1 MVPPLSVRLNR
12 LACLNKNTTDILR
25 GRSQFSGQS
34 GSSLW
39 KARRIFPPFARE
51 APKQTRRYAST
62 AQEVATDA
70 RSLVTRLKNL
80 FFGTAIGA
88 SLILGYLYITDTRA
102 GVHQW
107 VVVPSLRWLYD
118 DAEDAHEAGT
128 KALKALYSFGIHPR
142 ERGNS
147 DNARDLSVAVF
158 GHTLL
163 NPIGTSAGIDKHAE
177 LPSALLALGPAI
189 VEVGG
194 ATPYPQDGNPKP
206 RVWRLPS
213 QKGFINRYGLNSE
226 GADAMAMRLRQ
237 RLREYAYSMG
247 FGIDE
252 VAEQRILDGEAGVP
266 PGSLVHGKLLAVQ
279 VAKNSF
285 TPDNDIEAIK
295 QDYVYCVDTL
305 AKYADIIVVNVSS
318 PNTVGLR
325 DLQKVEPLT
334 NILTA
339 VVEAAKRADRKTS
352 PAVMVKVSPD
362 EDSEEQIQ
370 GIVDAVWKARVD
382 GIIVGNTTKR
392 RDDLIAPGHTL
403 PPREAA
409 ILLEQGGYSGPQLF
423 DRTVSLVR
431 KYRRKLDDGMQ
442 SDSLKVMESSSE
454 FPKPKLA
461 VEKSSSDNPTRSR
474 KEGTVEDKI
483 EATVQRDLANLKDS
497 SPEMEAKSKSQPLIR
512 LPARNSPSSPTKSSP
527 EDAPALSSSSHIDQ
541 LSSSD
546 RDLPQEITAS
556 SQPISLPVSSSS
568 PLSSNS
574 NTPTKTAPTTSSI
587 RNQKVIFATGGITN
601 GKQALEVLEA
611 GANVAQIY
619 TALIYSGVGT
629 ISRIKDEMRQ
639 EMKSRR

>member
-1 MVPPLSVRLNR
+1 MAPRL
-12 LACLNKNTTDILR
+12 ILR
-25 GRSQFSGQS
+25 P
-34 GSSLW
+34 SSLGSL
-39 KARRIFPPFARE
+39 KRKHADSLRDCAFLSGKPGFFRLEARRPCSPVSQVVTKI
-51 APKQTRRYAST
+51 TRRHVSNTRET
-62 AQEVATDA
+62 AADA
-70 RSLVTRLKNL
+70 RSFVTRFKN
-80 FFGTAIGA
+80 FFLGTAIGT

-128 KALKALYSFGIHPR
+128 KALKALYSLGLHPR
-142 ERGNS
+142 ERANS
-147 DNARDLSVAVF
+147 DTAGDLSVKVF

-237 RLREYAYSMG
+237 RLREYAYTMG

-266 PGSLVHGKLLAVQ
+266 PGSLVEGKLMAVQ

-295 QDYVYCVDTL
+295 QDYVYCVNAL
-305 AKYADIIVVNVSS
+305 AKYSDIIVVNVSS

-339 VVEAAKRADRKTS
+339 VVAAAQRADRKTS
-352 PAVMVKVSPD
+352 PTVMVKVSPD
-362 EDSEEQIQ
+362 EDSEEQVR
-370 GIVDAVWKARVD
+370 GIVDAVWKSGVD
-382 GIIVGNTTKR
+382 GVIVGNTTKR
-392 RDDLIAPGHTL
+392 RHDLIAPGHTL
-403 PPREAA
+403 PDREAA
-409 ILLEQGGYSGPQLF
+409 VLLQQGGYSGPQLF
-423 DRTVSLVR
+423 SRTVSLVKR
-431 KYRRKLDDGMQ
+431 YRRLLDDGMYADAPK
-442 SDSLKVMESSSE
+442 SPESSS
-454 FPKPKLA
+454 FSPNKPVVDTGLPD
-461 VEKSSSDNPTRSR
+461 SPT
-474 KEGTVEDKI
+474 KNNNEETVADKI

-497 SPEMEAKSKSQPLIR
+497 NPEAEAESKSQPLIH
-512 LPARNSPSSPTKSSP
+512 LPARNSPLSSTTSSE

-541 LSSSD
+541 LLSSD
-546 RDLPQEITAS
+546 RDLPSKTAPS
-556 SQPISLPVSSSS
+556 PQSVPSS
-568 PLSSNS
+568 PLS
-574 NTPTKTAPTTSSI
+574 AVPTTSRKSVSTTPST

-611 GANVAQIY
+611 GASVAQIY

-629 ISRIKDEMRQ
+629 VSRIKDEMRQ
-639 EMKSRR
+639 EMRTRK